1 LAVKNAKRRPAL
13 SGKYFFLAVLAA
25 YLLSGLFDPGKTADA
40 FDASLQLLL
49 SLLPLFAVIIVLTAL
64 INRFLKPKAL
74 ARYLGSQSGVRGWLL
89 ALLAG
94 IISHGPMYAWYPM
107 LQELK
112 TQGLGN
118 GLITVFLY
126 ARAVKLPL
134 LPIMVDY
141 FGLFFTL
148 ILMLYIV
155 LGALIQ
161 GKLVAWMRI

>member
-1 LAVKNAKRRPAL
+1 VSAKRRRNL
-13 SGKYFFLAVLAA
+13 SGKYFFPAVVAA
-25 YLLSGLFDPGKTADA
+25 YLLSGLLDPGKTADA
-40 FDASLQLLL
+40 FNASLQLLL
-49 SLLPLFAVIIVLTAL
+49 ALLPLFAAIIVLTAIL
-64 INRFLKPKAL
+64 NRFLKPKVL
-74 ARYLGSQSGVRGWLL
+74 AKHLGSGSGVRGWLL

-112 TQGLGN
+112 KQGLGN
-118 GLITVFLY
+118 GLIAVFLY

-141 FGLFFTL
+141 FGLLFTL
-148 ILMLYIV
+148 TLMVYIM

-161 GKLVAWMRI
+161 GKLVAWMKI